1 MESRIIDPNRNIEDF
16 CNGDAR
22 YLIAEV
28 FYSELQFVAGEELL
42 DKTIVMS
49 HGMNTRVKSQDI
61 IGLRKEEVYK
71 EGQLSK
77 RRILDLAR
85 NGFYHQL
92 PEFLFHPISLSAS
105 AMSNKEVVEAI
116 RENRKKAEKAIRFF
130 SPFDTIMFNDS
141 VRIFER
147 QLSLFDTPYEN
158 VILKK
163 VASIFFPKT
172 APLTVG
178 ERYRMFLCLRRV
190 EYYKE
195 NLPALEDL
203 LSIVCN
209 IDSQIRYIYHYE
221 DKLPYNSLGD
231 CLLGV
236 DAGLDGLLLFE
247 LDDVEVKLCFREI
260 IHEDVLKRQMD
271 AVRYILSFFLL
282 SSRHINIIYTVT
294 TNTEFILG
302 QNYLGY
308 DTNL

>member
-1 MESRIIDPNRNIEDF
+1 MESRIIAPDRNIEDF

-28 FYSELQFVAGEELL
+28 FYTELKFIAGEELL

-49 HGMNTRVKSQDI
+49 HGMNSRVKSQDI

-71 EGQLSK
+71 EGLLRK
-77 RRILDLAR
+77 RIVLDLAR

-92 PEFLFHPISLSAS
+92 PEFLFHPISLGTST
-105 AMSNKEVVEAI
+105 MSNKEIVEAI

-147 QLSLFDTPYEN
+147 QQSLFDTPYEN

-163 VASIFFPKT
+163 ITGLFFPKT
-172 APLTVG
+172 APLTAG
-178 ERYRMFLCLRRV
+178 ERYRMLLCLRRV

-203 LSIVCN
+203 LAIVCN
-209 IDSQIRYIYHYE
+209 IDSKIRYTYHYE
-221 DKLPYNSLGD
+221 DKLPYGNLGE

-236 DAGLDGLLLFE
+236 NTGLDGSFLCE
-247 LDDVEVKLCFREI
+247 LDDVEVKLCFHEI
-260 IHEDVLKRQMD
+260 IQENVLKRLMD
-271 AVRYILSFFLL
+271 TVRYILSFFLL